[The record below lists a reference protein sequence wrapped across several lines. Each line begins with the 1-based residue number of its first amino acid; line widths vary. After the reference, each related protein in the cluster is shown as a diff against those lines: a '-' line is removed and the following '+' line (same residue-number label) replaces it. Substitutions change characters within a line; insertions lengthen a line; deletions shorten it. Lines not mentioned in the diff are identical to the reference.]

1 MASRTERILNPWAL
15 KAPNLQWAQNTYEG
29 VVGLDPQGFIIFK
42 DADSG
47 RKAMDQEHRV
57 EVGKGINVRD
67 HLATHVGAE
76 ADSSGYEDALRN
88 VPAIASQ
95 LSGQSVTVDTPLADI
110 DPVVYKQAVARSEG
124 ATPEGMKTFFPEQDS
139 TGVTN
144 SDSLL
149 PELLSESDR
158 QPKLQTRPVAIEG
171 IVDTRYDPDMP
182 FLISSKNPDYRV
194 LPSGNEMYNWWGTGA
209 PGANA
214 EDSIRNEE
222 GELINDPFEARL
234 KRIMKERSPSLGNLQ
249 VRPIDLNQSPPV
261 DEQQKKPP
269 SLLRDLA
276 PLTLKDLLP
285 QQEVNNQ
292 SPPVDEQQERPT
304 GKISSADKYGPKMID
319 GNLSV
324 GVEPGTDY
332 TRVYDKSELL
342 PNLGNVRFGAQNKDF
357 MPDFLRQQH
366 KMSNP
371 LRGIVVDPM
380 DDYSQL
386 DLDISKD
393 QRFTPENKTPPSETL
408 FSRIQTPPTL
418 TPDEAFDIGTEESK
432 DDRFSKWAR
441 ETKRIQDANV
451 VTEEEVDETQD
462 PSTDL
467 VQGRMFPEGEEINL
481 VASTEGDEIDQIITE
496 EEQKASTTVAPKT
509 TTTTTTTGTTTP
521 SAVTTEVP
529 PSTKRDDG
537 LYGGKMLPTLLQA
550 LGAGGASYLEN
561 KAIKDAN
568 AATRQNQARANLIN
582 ALARGGRAGAVT
594 ETPTTGMGTALF
606 KSLSSLGEGEE
617 RRRKEAA
624 DEAYRQQRLEL
635 DKEKLAADTE
645 NKKKVLAAKNT
656 VAELRSHK
664 DAVTQI
670 SEFLENGAKSGRVNY
685 KNYKEQIA
693 ASPAIAQLFAQLPD
707 SHKPLALS
715 GLALGLST
723 RETPPEPVELKSMVQ
738 TMRDLYYAIEDPS
751 NWLKAAGYKRLGS
764 LGELLYGTEGDFD
777 SIIQSQ
783 FMPARTTYDG
793 VRSANTLR
801 LASAFNQGRP
811 SDKDA
816 QLVSRLIPQFGL
828 SEAVNEA
835 RFAVLEQ
842 MAALAEEMAK
852 TGFDPLAA
860 GYGENFLTQ
869 SGAVIIGKDGVPKL
883 DVEKLRRIYG
893 SEPIETATTT
903 STGQQ
908 AKGKVIVK
916 TPPTSDPDLPY
927 DETIQVKE

>member
-57 EVGKGINVRD
+57 EVGKGINVGE
-67 HLATHVGAE
+67 HLGTHVGAE
-76 ADSSGYEDALRN
+76 ADSAGYEDALRN

-124 ATPEGMKTFFPEQDS
+124 ATPEGMKTFFPEQTDPNLPPPDS
-139 TGVTN
+139 
-144 SDSLL
+144 S
-149 PELLSESDR
+149 
-158 QPKLQTRPVAIEG
+158 
-171 IVDTRYDPDMP
+171 MP
-182 FLISSKNPDYRV
+182 
-194 LPSGNEMYNWWGTGA
+194 
-209 PGANA
+209 
-214 EDSIRNEE
+214 
-222 GELINDPFEARL
+222 
-234 KRIMKERSPSLGNLQ
+234 Q
-249 VRPIDLNQSPPV
+249 
-261 DEQQKKPP
+261 
-269 SLLRDLA
+269 
-276 PLTLKDLLP
+276 
-285 QQEVNNQ
+285 
-292 SPPVDEQQERPT
+292 
-304 GKISSADKYGPKMID
+304 
-319 GNLSV
+319 
-324 GVEPGTDY
+324 EPGTDY
-332 TRVYDKSELL
+332 TRVYNKSDLL
-342 PNLGNVRFGAQNKDF
+342 SNLVRFGAQNKDF
-357 MPDFLRQQH
+357 MPDFLRQQQ

-371 LRGIVVDPM
+371 LRGLVVDPM

-393 QRFTPENKTPPSETL
+393 QRFTPENKTSPSETL
-408 FSRIQTPPTL
+408 FSRVTAPPTL

-496 EEQKASTTVAPKT
+496 EEQKASPTVAPKPT
-509 TTTTTTTGTTTP
+509 TTTP
-521 SAVTTEVP
+521 SSMTTEVP
-529 PSTKRDDG
+529 PATTARTDG
-537 LYGGKMLPTLLQA
+537 MIGGKMLPTLLQA

-645 NKKKVLAAKNT
+645 NKKNVLAAKNT

-707 SHKPLALS
+707 SHKSLALS

-927 DETIQVKE
+927 DETIQVKK

>member
-1 MASRTERILNPWAL
+1 MASLTERYNNPWAL
-15 KAPNLQWAQNTYEG
+15 KADTLQWAQETYG
-29 VVGLDPQGFIIFK
+29 KDNVVGLDKDNFIIFRDV
-42 DADSG
+42 DAG
-47 RKAMDQEHRV
+47 RKAMEQEHRV
-57 EVGKGINVRD
+57 EVGKGVNVGQ

-76 ADSSGYEDALRN
+76 VDSAGYQDALNN
-88 VPAIASQ
+88 VPVIASQ
-95 LSGQSVTVDTPLADI
+95 LSNQPVTMESLLADI
-110 DPVVYKQAVARSEG
+110 DPVVYQKTVAKQEG
-124 ATPEGMKTFFPEQDS
+124 MGPEGIELFFPEQTDP
-139 TGVTN
+139 N
-144 SDSLL
+144 L
-149 PELLSESDR
+149 P
-158 QPKLQTRPVAIEG
+158 
-171 IVDTRYDPDMP
+171 
-182 FLISSKNPDYRV
+182 
-194 LPSGNEMYNWWGTGA
+194 
-209 PGANA
+209 
-214 EDSIRNEE
+214 
-222 GELINDPFEARL
+222 
-234 KRIMKERSPSLGNLQ
+234 
-249 VRPIDLNQSPPV
+249 PP
-261 DEQQKKPP
+261 
-269 SLLRDLA
+269 A
-276 PLTLKDLLP
+276 
-285 QQEVNNQ
+285 
-292 SPPVDEQQERPT
+292 DEQQERPT
-304 GKISSADKYGPKMID
+304 GKISSADEYGPKMID
-319 GNLSV
+319 GELFV

-332 TRVYDKSELL
+332 TRVYNKSDLL
-342 PNLGNVRFGAQNKDF
+342 SNLGNVRFGASNEEFK
-357 MPDFLRQQH
+357 PDWLTQQQ
-366 KMSNP
+366 KLTNP
-371 LRGIVVDPM
+371 LRSLFVSPAE
-380 DDYSQL
+380 DDADS
-386 DLDISKD
+386 DLEVSRSR
-393 QRFTPENKTPPSETL
+393 RFTPDNKTPPSETL

-418 TPDEAFDIGTEESK
+418 QPDEAFDIGTQESK

-451 VTEEEVDETQD
+451 AAEEEVDETQD

-496 EEQKASTTVAPKT
+496 EEEKASPTVAPKPT
-509 TTTTTTTGTTTP
+509 TTTP
-521 SAVTTEVP
+521 SSMTTEVP
-529 PSTKRDDG
+529 PATTARTDG
-537 LYGGKMLPTLLQA
+537 MMGGKMLPTLLQA

-624 DEAYRQQRLEL
+624 DEAYRQQRLDL

-645 NKKKVLAAKNT
+645 NKKNVLAAKNT
-656 VAELRSHK
+656 VAELKSHK

-707 SHKPLALS
+707 SHKSLALS

-764 LGELLYGTEGDFD
+764 LGEVLYGTEGDFD

-916 TPPTSDPDLPY
+916 SVQGLPY
-927 DETIQVKE
+927 DETIQVKK

>member
-1 MASRTERILNPWAL
+1 MASLTERYNNPWAL
-15 KAPNLQWAQNTYEG
+15 KADTLQWAQETYG
-29 VVGLDPQGFIIFK
+29 KDNVVGLDKDNFIIFK
-42 DADSG
+42 DVDAG
-47 RKAMDQEHRV
+47 RRAMEQEHRV
-57 EVGKGINVRD
+57 EVGKGVNVGQ

-76 ADSSGYEDALRN
+76 VDSAGYQDALNN
-88 VPAIASQ
+88 VPVIASQ
-95 LSGQSVTVDTPLADI
+95 LSNQPVTMESLLADI
-110 DPVVYKQAVARSEG
+110 DPVVYQKTVAKQEG
-124 ATPEGMKTFFPEQDS
+124 MGPEGMKTFFPEQDS
-139 TGVTN
+139 TGVNN

-158 QPKLQTRPVAIEG
+158 QPKLQTRPVATEG
-171 IVDTRYDPDMP
+171 IVDTEYDPDVP
-182 FLISSKNPDYRV
+182 FLISSKNPYHQV
-194 LPSGNEMYNWWGTGA
+194 LPSGNEMYNRYGTGA

-214 EDSIRNEE
+214 GDSIYNEE
-222 GELINDPFEARL
+222 GALINDPFETRL

-261 DEQQKKPP
+261 DEQQKKPS
-269 SLLRDLA
+269 SLLRDLS
-276 PLTLKDLLP
+276 PLTLQDLLP

-292 SPPVDEQQERPT
+292 SSPVDEQQERPT
-304 GKISSADKYGPKMID
+304 GKISSADEYGPKMID
-319 GNLSV
+319 GELFV

-332 TRVYDKSELL
+332 TRVYNKSDLL
-342 PNLGNVRFGAQNKDF
+342 SNLVRFGAQNKDF

-371 LRGIVVDPM
+371 LRGLVVDPM

-418 TPDEAFDIGTEESK
+418 QPDEAFDIGTQESK
-432 DDRFSKWAR
+432 DDRFSKWVR

-451 VTEEEVDETQD
+451 AAEEEVDEVGVDETQD

-496 EEQKASTTVAPKT
+496 EEQKTSPTVAPKLT
-509 TTTTTTTGTTTP
+509 TTTP
-521 SAVTTEVP
+521 SSMTTEVP
-529 PSTKRDDG
+529 PATTARTDG
-537 LYGGKMLPTLLQA
+537 MMGGKMLPTLLQA

-568 AATRQNQARANLIN
+568 KATGQNQARANLIN

-624 DEAYRQQRLEL
+624 DESYRQQRLDL

-645 NKKKVLAAKNT
+645 NKKNVLAAKNT
-656 VAELRSHK
+656 VAELKSHK

-707 SHKPLALS
+707 SHKSLALS

-764 LGELLYGTEGDFD
+764 LGEVLYGTEGDFD

-893 SEPIETATTT
+893 SEPTETATTT

-916 TPPTSDPDLPY
+916 SVQGLPY
-927 DETIQVKE
+927 DKTIQVKK

>member
-15 KAPNLQWAQNTYEG
+15 KAPNLRWAQNTYEG

-57 EVGKGINVRD
+57 EVGKNINVGE
-67 HLATHVGAE
+67 HLGTHVGAE
-76 ADSSGYEDALRN
+76 VDSAGYEDALRN

-124 ATPEGMKTFFPEQDS
+124 ATPEGMKTFFPEQTDPNLPPPDS
-139 TGVTN
+139 
-144 SDSLL
+144 S
-149 PELLSESDR
+149 
-158 QPKLQTRPVAIEG
+158 
-171 IVDTRYDPDMP
+171 MP
-182 FLISSKNPDYRV
+182 
-194 LPSGNEMYNWWGTGA
+194 
-209 PGANA
+209 
-214 EDSIRNEE
+214 
-222 GELINDPFEARL
+222 
-234 KRIMKERSPSLGNLQ
+234 
-249 VRPIDLNQSPPV
+249 
-261 DEQQKKPP
+261 
-269 SLLRDLA
+269 
-276 PLTLKDLLP
+276 
-285 QQEVNNQ
+285 QE
-292 SPPVDEQQERPT
+292 T
-304 GKISSADKYGPKMID
+304 
-319 GNLSV
+319 
-324 GVEPGTDY
+324 GTDY
-332 TRVYDKSELL
+332 TRVYNKSDLL
-342 PNLGNVRFGAQNKDF
+342 SNLVRFGAQNKDF
-357 MPDFLRQQH
+357 MPDFLRQQQ

-371 LRGIVVDPM
+371 LRGLVVDPM

-393 QRFTPENKTPPSETL
+393 QRFTPENNTPPSETL

-418 TPDEAFDIGTEESK
+418 QPDEAFDIGTQDSK
-432 DDRFSKWAR
+432 DNRFSKWAR

-451 VTEEEVDETQD
+451 AAEEEVDEVGVDETQD
-462 PSTDL
+462 PTTFDQFFADADTLS
-467 VQGRMFPEGEEINL
+467 EEEL
-481 VASTEGDEIDQIITE
+481 AVKYGTSASTEGDEIDQIITE
-496 EEQKASTTVAPKT
+496 EEQKASPTVAPKLT
-509 TTTTTTTGTTTP
+509 TTTP
-521 SAVTTEVP
+521 SSMNTEVP
-529 PSTKRDDG
+529 PATTARTDG
-537 LYGGKMLPTLLQA
+537 MMGGKMLPTLLQA

-568 AATRQNQARANLIN
+568 KATGQNQARANLIN

-624 DEAYRQQRLEL
+624 DEAYRQQRLDL

-645 NKKKVLAAKNT
+645 NKKNVLAAKNT

-707 SHKPLALS
+707 SHKSLALS
-715 GLALGLST
+715 GLAIGLST
-723 RETPPEPVELKSMVQ
+723 RQTPPEPVELKSMVQ
-738 TMRDLYYAIEDPS
+738 TTRDLYNAMKDPNS
-751 NWLKAAGYKRLGS
+751 WLGAAGYKRLES
-764 LGELLYGTEGDFD
+764 LGELLYGTEGDFS
-777 SIIQSQ
+777 SILVSQ
-783 FMPARTTYDG
+783 VFPAEVVFQN
-793 VRSANTLR
+793 VRNANTLR
-801 LASAFNQGRP
+801 LASAFNKGRP

-816 QLVSRLIPQFGL
+816 DLVKQLMPQFGL
-828 SEAVNEA
+828 SEAVNEG

-852 TGFDPLAA
+852 TGFDPIAA

-869 SGAVIIGKDGVPKL
+869 SGAVIVGKDGVPKL
-883 DVEKLRRIYG
+883 DVAKLRKIFG
-893 SEPIETATTT
+893 TEPIETATTT

-916 TPPTSDPDLPY
+916 TAPTSDPDLPY
-927 DETIQVKE
+927 DKTIQVKK

>member
-76 ADSSGYEDALRN
+76 ADSSGYEDALKN
-88 VPAIASQ
+88 VPAIATQ

-124 ATPEGMKTFFPEQDS
+124 ATPEGMKTFFPEITDP
-139 TGVTN
+139 N
-144 SDSLL
+144 L
-149 PELLSESDR
+149 P
-158 QPKLQTRPVAIEG
+158 
-171 IVDTRYDPDMP
+171 
-182 FLISSKNPDYRV
+182 
-194 LPSGNEMYNWWGTGA
+194 
-209 PGANA
+209 
-214 EDSIRNEE
+214 
-222 GELINDPFEARL
+222 
-234 KRIMKERSPSLGNLQ
+234 
-249 VRPIDLNQSPPV
+249 
-261 DEQQKKPP
+261 
-269 SLLRDLA
+269 
-276 PLTLKDLLP
+276 
-285 QQEVNNQ
+285 
-292 SPPVDEQQERPT
+292 PPVDEQQERPT

-342 PNLGNVRFGAQNKDF
+342 SNLGNVRFGASNEEFK
-357 MPDFLRQQH
+357 PDWLTQQQ
-366 KMSNP
+366 KLTNP
-371 LRGIVVDPM
+371 LRSLFVSPAE
-380 DDYSQL
+380 DDADS
-386 DLDISKD
+386 DLEVSRGR
-393 QRFTPENKTPPSETL
+393 RFTPDNKTPPSETL
-408 FSRIQTPPTL
+408 FSRVTAPPTL

-496 EEQKASTTVAPKT
+496 EEQKASPTVAPKPT
-509 TTTTTTTGTTTP
+509 TTTP
-521 SAVTTEVP
+521 SSMTTEVP
-529 PSTKRDDG
+529 PATTARTDG
-537 LYGGKMLPTLLQA
+537 MIGGKMLPTLLQA

-723 RETPPEPVELKSMVQ
+723 RETPPEPLEMKSMVQ
-738 TMRDLYYAIEDPS
+738 TMRDLYDAMEDPNS
-751 NWLKAAGYKRLGS
+751 WLGAAGYKRLES
-764 LGELLYGTEGDFD
+764 LGELLYGTEGDFS
-777 SIIQSQ
+777 SILVSQ
-783 FMPARTTYDG
+783 VFPAEVVFQN
-793 VRSANTLR
+793 VRNANTLR
-801 LASAFNQGRP
+801 LASAFNKGRP

-816 QLVSRLIPQFGL
+816 DLVKQLMPQFGL
-828 SEAVNEA
+828 SEAVNEG

-842 MAALAEEMAK
+842 MVSLSEKMSEI
-852 TGFDPLAA
+852 GFDPVAA
-860 GYGENFLTQ
+860 GYGEHFLTN
-869 SGAVIIGKDGVPKL
+869 SGAVIVGKDGVPKL
-883 DVEKLRRIYG
+883 DVAKLRKIFG
-893 SEPIETATTT
+893 TEPTETATTT

-916 TPPTSDPDLPY
+916 TAPTSDPDLPY
-927 DETIQVKE
+927 DETIQVKK